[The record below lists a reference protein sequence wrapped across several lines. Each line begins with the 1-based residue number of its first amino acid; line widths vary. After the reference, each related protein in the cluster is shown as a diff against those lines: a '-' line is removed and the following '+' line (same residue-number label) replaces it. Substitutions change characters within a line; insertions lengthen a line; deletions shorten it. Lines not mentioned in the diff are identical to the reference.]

1 MAARFGLAPWLC
13 GLIVAGGCTW
23 PHQRPGTRHENPEE
37 PEPEKPSLL
46 VQKPIADAQAEP
58 TESVDQRILDYVR
71 NIDGVARRVN
81 PDPSGSPDP
90 GREVVYT
97 SPPHLAADAQ
107 ESPIRVNP
115 IPPPTAGDGQAPVT
129 FEPTPTSRTDFPPAR
144 DAGRA
149 DGSATATT
157 AATPPAPLE
166 PPVLAKVDVRGEHG
180 AEVSD
185 VAEPAETAAVNAPA
199 TAANH
204 PISLKD
210 FLERQTG
217 RTRDPSFQQQLDT
230 RLLHAAA
237 GDYENARQP
246 LELVSD
252 EQQQMAAQFIEA
264 YIVLRKRTLGDDPT
278 EAANAAL
285 RQIEQLAD
293 ALRPLSDLSIPTL
306 VLCRAV
312 RGYGQY
318 DVIDPPSF
326 PTGNPIEFV
335 TYCELRH
342 FATER
347 QPDGT
352 YHARFD
358 MHTTILTRDGT
369 TVLNLDDP
377 DIVDRCRS
385 RRRDCFIPRLVRL
398 PATLSPG
405 QYVAKVTIIDK
416 LAQKVA
422 EKRATFRVT
431 AAP

>member
-1 MAARFGLAPWLC
+1 MAARFGVAPWLC

-23 PHQRPGTRHENPEE
+23 PHQRPGARNQKPEGS
-37 PEPEKPSLL
+37 EPEKPSLV
-46 VQKPIADAQAEP
+46 VQKPTADEQAEP

-81 PDPSGSPDP
+81 PDPSGSSDP
-90 GREVVYT
+90 RREAVYT

-115 IPPPTAGDGQAPVT
+115 IPPPGTGEGQARVT
-129 FEPTPTSRTDFPPAR
+129 FEPASASSTDLAPVGSAE
-144 DAGRA
+144 RA
-149 DGSATATT
+149 DGPATAPTST
-157 AATPPAPLE
+157 MPPSPLE
-166 PPVLAKVDVRGEHG
+166 PPVLTKVHVRGERG
-180 AEVSD
+180 SEVSD

-199 TAANH
+199 TANH

-210 FLERQTG
+210 FLERQISQ
-217 RTRDPSFQQQLDT
+217 TRDPSFQQQFDT

-237 GDYENARQP
+237 GDYEKARQP
-246 LELVSD
+246 LELVSTQ
-252 EQQQMAAQFIEA
+252 QQQMAARFVEA
-264 YIVLRKRTLGDDPT
+264 YIVLRERTLGDDPA
-278 EAANAAL
+278 EAANATL
-285 RQIEQLAD
+285 REIEQLAD

-318 DVIDPPSF
+318 DAIDPPSF

-335 TYCELRH
+335 TYCEVRC
-342 FATER
+342 FATET

-352 YHARFD
+352 HHARFD
-358 MHTTILTRDGT
+358 MRTTILTRDGT
-369 TVLNLDDP
+369 TVLNLDDR

-422 EKRATFRVT
+422 EKHATFRVT
-431 AAP
+431 AVP

>member
-1 MAARFGLAPWLC
+1 MAARFGVAPWLC

-23 PHQRPGTRHENPEE
+23 PHQRPGARNQKPEG
-37 PEPEKPSLL
+37 PEPEKPSLV
-46 VQKPIADAQAEP
+46 VQKPTADEQAEP

-81 PDPSGSPDP
+81 PAPSGSSGL
-90 GREVVYT
+90 GRQTVYT

-115 IPPPTAGDGQAPVT
+115 IPPPAAAEGQARVT
-129 FEPTPTSRTDFPPAR
+129 FEPALASRTDFSPAGS
-144 DAGRA
+144 AERA
-149 DGSATATT
+149 DGSA
-157 AATPPAPLE
+157 AATIPTTPPSLLK
-166 PPVLAKVDVRGEHG
+166 PPVLTKVDVRPERGL
-180 AEVSD
+180 EVSD
-185 VAEPAETAAVNAPA
+185 MAEAAETAAVNAPA
-199 TAANH
+199 SANH
-204 PISLKD
+204 SVSLKD
-210 FLERQTG
+210 FLERQTSQ
-217 RTRDPSFQQQLDT
+217 TRDPSFQQQFDM

-237 GDYENARQP
+237 GDYEKARQP

-252 EQQQMAAQFIEA
+252 EQQQMAARFVEA
-264 YIVLRKRTLGDDPT
+264 YIVLRERTLGDDPT

-285 RQIEQLAD
+285 REIEQLAD

-335 TYCELRH
+335 TYCEVRH

-352 YHARFD
+352 HHARFD
-358 MHTTILTRDGT
+358 MRTTILTRDGT
-369 TVLNLDDP
+369 TVLNLDDR

-422 EKRATFRVT
+422 ERRATFQVI

>member
-1 MAARFGLAPWLC
+1 MAARFGVAPWLC

-23 PHQRPGTRHENPEE
+23 PQQRPGARNQKPEG
-37 PEPEKPSLL
+37 PEPEKPSLV
-46 VQKPIADAQAEP
+46 VQKPTADERAEP

-81 PDPSGSPDP
+81 PDPSGSSNL
-90 GREVVYT
+90 GRQAVHT

-115 IPPPTAGDGQAPVT
+115 IPPPTAAEGQALVT
-129 FEPTPTSRTDFPPAR
+129 FAPTPTSPGELPA
-144 DAGRA
+144 
-149 DGSATATT
+149 
-157 AATPPAPLE
+157 AATPPSPLK
-166 PPVLAKVDVRGEHG
+166 PPVLTKVDVRGERG
-180 AEVSD
+180 PEVSD

-199 TAANH
+199 TANH

-210 FLERQTG
+210 FLERQG
-217 RTRDPSFQQQLDT
+217 SQTRDPSFQQQFDM

-237 GDYENARQP
+237 GDYEKARQP

-252 EQQQMAAQFIEA
+252 EQQQMAARFVEA
-264 YIVLRKRTLGDDPT
+264 YIVLRQRTLGDDPA
-278 EAANAAL
+278 EAANATL
-285 RQIEQLAD
+285 REIEELAD

-318 DVIDPPSF
+318 DVIDPPRF

-335 TYCELRH
+335 TYCEVRH

-352 YHARFD
+352 HQARFD
-358 MHTTILTRDGT
+358 MRTTILTRDGT
-369 TVLNLDDP
+369 TVLNLDDR

-422 EKRATFRVT
+422 EKHATFRVT
-431 AAP
+431 AVP

>member
-1 MAARFGLAPWLC
+1 
-13 GLIVAGGCTW
+13 
-23 PHQRPGTRHENPEE
+23 
-37 PEPEKPSLL
+37 
-46 VQKPIADAQAEP
+46 
-58 TESVDQRILDYVR
+58 
-71 NIDGVARRVN
+71 
-81 PDPSGSPDP
+81 
-90 GREVVYT
+90 
-97 SPPHLAADAQ
+97 
-107 ESPIRVNP
+107 
-115 IPPPTAGDGQAPVT
+115 
-129 FEPTPTSRTDFPPAR
+129 
-144 DAGRA
+144 
-149 DGSATATT
+149 
-157 AATPPAPLE
+157 
-166 PPVLAKVDVRGEHG
+166 VRGERG
-180 AEVSD
+180 PEVSD
-185 VAEPAETAAVNAPA
+185 VAEPAEPAAVNAPA

-204 PISLKD
+204 PMSLKD
-210 FLERQTG
+210 FLERQIS
-217 RTRDPSFQQQLDT
+217 RTRDPSFQQQFDT

-237 GDYENARQP
+237 GDYEKARQP

-252 EQQQMAAQFIEA
+252 EQQQMAARFVEA
-264 YIVLRKRTLGDDPT
+264 YIVLRERTLGDDPT

-285 RQIEQLAD
+285 REIEQLAD

-326 PTGNPIEFV
+326 LTGNPIEFV
-335 TYCELRH
+335 TYSEVRH

-369 TVLNLDDP
+369 TVLNLDDR

-422 EKRATFRVT
+422 EKRATFRVI

>member
-1 MAARFGLAPWLC
+1 MAARFGVAPWLC

-23 PHQRPGTRHENPEE
+23 PQQRPGARHEKPEG
-37 PEPEKPSLL
+37 PEPEKPSLA
-46 VQKPIADAQAEP
+46 VQKPTAGEQAQP

-81 PDPSGSPDP
+81 PDPSGSSDP
-90 GREVVYT
+90 RREAVYT

-115 IPPPTAGDGQAPVT
+115 IPPPTAAEGQARVT
-129 FEPTPTSRTDFPPAR
+129 FEPTPTSPGELPAAARPP
-144 DAGRA
+144 
-149 DGSATATT
+149 S
-157 AATPPAPLE
+157 PLE
-166 PPVLAKVDVRGEHG
+166 APVLTKVDVRGERG
-180 AEVSD
+180 PEVSD

-199 TAANH
+199 TAANR

-210 FLERQTG
+210 FLERQSSQ
-217 RTRDPSFQQQLDT
+217 TRDPSFQQQFDT
-230 RLLHAAA
+230 RLLYAAA
-237 GDYENARQP
+237 GDYEQARQP

-252 EQQQMAAQFIEA
+252 EQQQMAARFIEA
-264 YIVLRKRTLGDDPT
+264 YIVLRERTLGDDPA
-278 EAANAAL
+278 EAANATL
-285 RQIEQLAD
+285 REIEQLAD
-293 ALRPLSDLSIPTL
+293 ALRPLSDLSIPAL

-318 DVIDPPSF
+318 DAIDPPSF
-326 PTGNPIEFV
+326 LTGSPIEFV
-335 TYCELRH
+335 TYCEVRC
-342 FATER
+342 FATEP

-352 YHARFD
+352 HHARFD
-358 MHTTILTRDGT
+358 MRTTILTREGT
-369 TVLNLDDP
+369 PVLNLDDR

-422 EKRATFRVT
+422 EKHAAFRVT
-431 AAP
+431 AVP